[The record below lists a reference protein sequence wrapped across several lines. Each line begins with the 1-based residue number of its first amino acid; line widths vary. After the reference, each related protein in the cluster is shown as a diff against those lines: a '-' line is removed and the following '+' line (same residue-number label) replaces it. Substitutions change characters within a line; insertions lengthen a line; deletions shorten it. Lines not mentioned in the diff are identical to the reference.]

1 MMTAFV
7 AAALLLLAVTLVVLA
22 WPLLRRSSSPEV
34 SSRELTSTVYRDK
47 LAELDQDLAAGSLS
61 PADHE
66 QSRNELQR
74 RLLEDS
80 ASICAPADSAT
91 GTTQS
96 ATKSATKGGAKN
108 SASSAAD
115 TTAGQEQRSKGLLLS
130 LAATLPIA
138 AIGLYMVIGTPAAL
152 EDNPHQQGFS
162 NAEIEKMVG
171 ELAARLKAQPDDHR
185 GWAMLG
191 RSYKMMGR
199 FNEAAQAYAMT
210 GPMLDT
216 SAELLVDYA
225 DSVAAAADGF
235 NEQSL
240 QLLDKALKLEP
251 NNLQGLWMR
260 GSASFEAGKY
270 GPAIVDWEK
279 LLAALP
285 PESDDARTIQG
296 NLAEAHRRAGSEPR
310 PALGNAAP
318 ATPSSTQTPTP
329 TAATSTAATP
339 TAATPGAGR
348 IEGRV
353 ELAPELAKQVVA
365 GDVLMVIA
373 RPADGNRLPAAVL
386 RVPAAGFPA
395 RFTLDDSQAMTED
408 RKLSGFLDVLV
419 EARVSRKGQAKAEP
433 GDLMGEGVPIRVGTR
448 DAVIRIDRVVQ

>member
-7 AAALLLLAVTLVVLA
+7 AAALLLVAATLAVLA
-22 WPLLRRSSSPEV
+22 WPLLRRSSLPEV
-34 SSRELTSTVYRDK
+34 TSRELTRTVYRDK

-80 ASICAPADSAT
+80 ASPPAAAHPTASAPTA
-91 GTTQS
+91 
-96 ATKSATKGGAKN
+96 
-108 SASSAAD
+108 SAAG
-115 TTAGQEQRSKGLLLS
+115 AQRSKGLLLS
-130 LAATLPIA
+130 LAAVIPTA
-138 AIGLYMVIGTPAAL
+138 AIGLYLIVGTPAAL

-162 NAEIEKMVG
+162 NAEIEKMVS
-171 ELAARLKAQPDDHR
+171 ELATRLEAQPDDHR

-199 FNEAAQAYAMT
+199 FTDAAKAYART
-210 GPMLDT
+210 GPMLDS

-225 DSVAAAADGF
+225 DSVAAGANGF
-235 NEQSL
+235 NEQAL

-260 GSASFEAGKY
+260 GSAAFEAGQFNL
-270 GPAIVDWEK
+270 AITDWEK

-296 NLAEAHRRAGSEPR
+296 NLDEAHRRAGSK
-310 PALGNAAP
+310 PASATTGSAAP
-318 ATPSSTQTPTP
+318 GLLPATPTP
-329 TAATSTAATP
+329 TSGAS
-339 TAATPGAGR
+339 TPGPGR

-353 ELAPELAKQVVA
+353 ELAPELARQVA
-365 GDVLMVIA
+365 TGDVLMVIA

-386 RVPAAGFPA
+386 RVPATGFPA
-395 RFTLDDSQAMTED
+395 RFALDDSQAMTQD
-408 RKLSGFLDVLV
+408 RKLSGFMDVLV

-433 GDLMGEGVPIRVGTR
+433 GDLIGEGVPIRVGTR
-448 DAVIRIDRVVQ
+448 DAVLKIDRVVQ